1 MEVIRIKYDKDDIIQ
16 KSKEV
21 EVCFK
26 CSACSLFCPVTL
38 NVSKYDIENAFIAQ
52 LFNAEESIALKD
64 VWMCCVCEKCLM
76 ICPQNAD
83 PSEVF
88 NNLKQLS
95 YSKGLAPASVYGLA
109 KQILK
114 TGIAFDIGAKLN
126 ADRKKQNLRELTPN
140 ENVIKELNILA
151 EKTALKTE
159 AD

>member
-140 ENVIKELNILA
+140 ENVIKELNIIA
-151 EKTALKTE
+151 EKTDLKTE

>member
-16 KSKEV
+16 KSEEV

-52 LFNAEESIALKD
+52 LFNAEESVALKD

-95 YSKGLAPASVYGLA
+95 YLKGLAPASVYGLA
-109 KQILK
+109 KQLLK
-114 TGIAFDIGAKLN
+114 TGLAYEIGAKLN
-126 ADRKKQNLRELTPN
+126 SDRKKQNLRELTLN
-140 ENVIKELNILA
+140 ENVIKELKILA